1 MVRDGYYY
9 ALGMLMAAL
18 LVGWLTSPPWAVLPL
33 GLGAFFLWFF
43 RDPERVIPATL
54 GAIVSPGD
62 GRVTEVA
69 TVEIQGEPRT
79 RISIF
84 LSVFD
89 VHVNRSPIAG
99 VIRSV
104 EYRKGLFKNALG
116 AASAALNEQNVI
128 TVDDGRQT
136 VVFKQIAG
144 IIARRIVFTKKIGD
158 SLARGER
165 VGMIKFGSR
174 VDVLFDPGA
183 AVQVKVGQHVAGG
196 STILALAPVTA
207 ANPHLPE
214 PGRCG
219 APFPGELTAPQ
230 GGRA

>member
-9 ALGMLMAAL
+9 ALGMLVAAL
-18 LVGWLTSPPWAVLPL
+18 LVGWLASPVWAVLPIA
-33 GLGAFFLWFF
+33 LGAFFLWFF
-43 RDPERVIPATL
+43 RDPERAIPAVA

-62 GRVTEVA
+62 GRVTDVA
-69 TVEIQGEPRT
+69 TVEIDGQPRT

-116 AASAALNEQNVI
+116 SASAACNEQNVI

-144 IIARRIVFTKKIGD
+144 LIARRIVFTKKVGD

-174 VDVLFDPGA
+174 VDVLFDPAA

-196 STILALAPVTA
+196 ASILALTPVA
-207 ANPHLPE
+207 AENGPHLPKE
-214 PGRCG
+214 RRCG
-219 APFPGELTAPQ
+219 APSTPV
-230 GGRA
+230 GGRV